1 MFGWPFAR
9 VLVPALVVSVV
20 FETAGAAAPP
30 KGPSIPNAAGVY
42 SGCYSLA
49 TGTLRLVPANRGCR
63 RGGERRVTWN
73 RRGRRGPVGL
83 QGVQGVAGPAGERGP
98 AGETGSTGP
107 QGPRGATGPAGPQ
120 GPQGEIGPQGP
131 QGEVGP
137 QGPQGD
143 PGPSGS
149 QLVPGAPVTSAAN
162 AARNTLVTAT
172 ATCPAGK
179 VLLGG
184 GGLVTT
190 TATQKERALLV
201 ASYPSAVDTWTAIG
215 VVAISN
221 LGGGK
226 TMTVTAYAICSL

>member
-120 GPQGEIGPQGP
+120 GPQG
-131 QGEVGP
+131 
-137 QGPQGD
+137 D